1 LLKQEV
7 TVMRRFRTDGWGYK
21 LDYDKEIAADEKLIA
36 QMKRIIENGWFH
48 PISIVIDGS
57 VRDISTYSCNLMNL
71 VFMDVA
77 RVAPQ
82 LGLSLADLGDLAYA
96 VDQDPSCAQLDG
108 SVVELPDP
116 VQPGAYKRGKVIAD
130 RLSELWEGDLYPA
143 ALAQKVLKKAKTDL
157 SRHKRNK
164 LKYG

>member
-1 LLKQEV
+1 
-7 TVMRRFRTDGWGYK
+7 MRKFRAGGWGYK

-36 QMKRIIENGWFH
+36 QLTRIIESGWFH
-48 PISIVIDGS
+48 PATMIKDGAA
-57 VRDISTYSCNLMNL
+57 RDISNYWVGLTAL

-82 LGLSLADLGDLAYA
+82 LGLSLADLSDLAYA
-96 VDQDPSCAQLDG
+96 IDHEFSCPQLDG
-108 SVVELPDP
+108 SVVELPEE

-130 RLSELWEGDLYPA
+130 RIVALWEGDLYPEA
-143 ALAQKVLKKAKTDL
+143 MAQKVLKKAKTDL
-157 SRHKRNK
+157 ARHKRNK